1 MTPEQAGSLD
11 PDPTTWPVLVTG
23 AGGFVG
29 GHIARHLARIGHRVR
44 GLTRARPVEFPGDPP
59 IEWILGDL
67 RDPALLSSAVS
78 GVRGVI
84 HSAAWVSLGR
94 DRRGLSR
101 AVNVDATRTLLDQAR
116 QARVERFV
124 FTSTLH
130 TLAAGTSEVPADEE
144 TPWNLQSVDSPYCR
158 TKREAETIV
167 RQASDD
173 SFTTIVLCPGMVLG
187 ARDPKP
193 TSTRL
198 IHTLAKT
205 PVAVVPNGGIPIVD
219 TGVIT
224 TAHRRAL
231 VSGRPGER
239 YAVVGSYL
247 SYVELAKAVAEV
259 AGRPWKVLVMP
270 DFMETP
276 FKGVASL
283 IDRLRI
289 AKEISATTVAG
300 GYLRLHVRGRKAD
313 ECFGLVHPPPIE
325 TIQAALKNDD
335 GDF

>member
-1 MTPEQAGSLD
+1 MTPGQVGTFD

-44 GLTRARPVEFPGDPP
+44 GLTRALPVELPGDPP

-67 RDPALLSSAVS
+67 RDLASLRSAVS
-78 GVRGVI
+78 SVRGVI
-84 HSAAWVSLGR
+84 HTAAWVSLGR

-101 AVNVDATRTLLDQAR
+101 AINVDATRTLLDEAR
-116 QARVERFV
+116 RAGVERFV
-124 FTSTLH
+124 HTSTLH

-144 TPWNLQSVDSPYCR
+144 TPWNLQSVDSPYCH
-158 TKREAETIV
+158 TKREAEAIV
-167 RQASDD
+167 LQASDA

-219 TGVIT
+219 TGVIA
-224 TAHRRAL
+224 TAHQRAL
-231 VSGRPGER
+231 VAGLPGER

-247 SYVELAKAVAEV
+247 SYVDLAKTVAEV
-259 AGRPWKVLVMP
+259 AGRPWTILVMP
-270 DFMETP
+270 DFLETP
-276 FKGVASL
+276 FKGVANL
-283 IDRLRI
+283 IDRLRL

-300 GYLRLHVRGRKAD
+300 GYLRLHVSGRKAD
-313 ECFGLVHPPPIE
+313 EGFGLVHPPPIE
-325 TIQAALKNDD
+325 SIRAALRIDN